1 MKNTK
6 FIISILLTIILL
18 FLPILSFSDNS
29 QSPQITA
36 GSAILID
43 SSSGKVLYEKNANQ
57 KMYPA
62 STTKILTAILALE
75 SCKLSDKISVSY
87 DAIKTIPSG
96 YSIAPLQAGEEFT
109 LEQLLKVM
117 LVHSANDAANV
128 IAFYMD
134 GSIEAFADRMNAK
147 LQELGLNDTHFTNP
161 SGMHDSNH
169 YTTAHDMALLMQ
181 YCMKN
186 STFRQFAGLKSCSLP
201 ATDKYDERA
210 FNTTN
215 NLLLDG
221 NYYYPYAIAGKT
233 GYTSEAQNCLVA
245 TANKDGFELISVV
258 FSVEIYENG
267 KSGKFSETK
276 TLFEYGYNNYV
287 IKKIRESGAIA
298 TQVEIS
304 NANDDTKY
312 LDLVLKDDIL
322 ALMSQAEADSEI
334 MPQIT
339 LLDTPLA
346 PISQGQVMGTIT
358 YKIDGIDYS
367 SDLLASH
374 NVEVSDFWILTIQI
388 ALLVIILLLLFLMLS
403 SEKKIDIRSKI
414 HHIYSK

>member
-18 FLPILSFSDNS
+18 FLPILSFAESS
-29 QSPQITA
+29 QLPQITA

-75 SCKLSDKISVSY
+75 SCKLSDKITVSY

-186 STFRQFAGLKSCSLP
+186 STFRQLAGLKSCSLP
-201 ATDKYDERA
+201 ATDKYEART

-215 NLLLDG
+215 DLLLNGD
-221 NYYYPYAIAGKT
+221 YYYPYAIAGKT

-258 FSVEIYENG
+258 FSVGIYENG

-276 TLFEYGYNNYV
+276 SLFEYGYSNYA

-312 LDLVLKDDIL
+312 LDLVLKDDIS

-358 YKIDGIDYS
+358 YQIDGVDYS

-388 ALLVIILLLLFLMLS
+388 VLLVIILLLLFLMLS
-403 SEKKIDIRSKI
+403 SEKKIEIKSKI